1 MPFVVV
7 TNSDVVVASP
17 RRSPLTA
24 AVDRKH
30 NVFTTDTTRSN
41 IMNEMYGEAPS
52 SLLLTSFLPTETLQS
67 ARAMLW
73 SSDAGAVK
81 EQQQHPLKPSSLL
94 LNISSNVVRHVAV
107 KEQQ

>member
-30 NVFTTDTTRSN
+30 NVLATTRSN